1 MARASP
7 GTARSRRVPAG
18 NDCELLGLA
27 IPALGALV
35 AEPIFLIA
43 DSAIVGHLGTAQLA
57 GLSIASAV
65 LLNAVFL
72 CIFLAHGTTAAVA
85 RRAGAGDL
93 RRAYTLGLDGIWLAV
108 SMGLGLAAVGLA
120 LAPVL
125 VDLLGA
131 SDGATPYAV
140 TYLRISLLGLPAML
154 VVLAATGALRG
165 LKDTRTPL
173 LATGLAAVANV
184 PLNLVLVYALGLGVA
199 GSALGTVMAQLGAA
213 AWLCTVVVRGAR
225 GYAAPLRPDRPG
237 IRAAASANAPLFAR
251 TVLLRISLLTM
262 TFVAA
267 AQGDV
272 ALASHQIAFTLWYL
286 LAMPPESF
294 AIASQALVG
303 HALGAG
309 EPATAKAVS
318 RRALAWGARERARVG
333 SPAGGPAPGVH
344 PDLHHRPCGPRP
356 RLVARARGRREPAD
370 RRAALCPRRDPHR
383 RRRHAL
389 PGVDHAGRSPDV
401 PAARRRRARHRGRD
415 RRAVVGADRLAAGPA
430 GRGGP
435 ALPQR
440 RVGPVGAGAL
450 DAPPGGLSAP
460 VRDGPGPMCREIVGV
475 SRRTPTPR
483 PWSRSRWLHRPAP
496 R

>member
-1 MARASP
+1 MARTPP

-18 NDCELLGLA
+18 NDRELLGLA

-318 RRALAWGARERARVG
+318 RRALAWGLGSGLALALLLVVLRPAYIPIFTTDPAVRDLVWSLALVVAASQPIGALLYVLDGILIGAGDTRYLAWTMLVALLTFLPLAGAVLVTEAGIVALWWALTGWLLARQVAVALRYRSGAWVR
-333 SPAGGPAPGVH
+333 SGPA
-344 PDLHHRPCGPRP
+344 R
-356 RLVARARGRREPAD
+356 
-370 RRAALCPRRDPHR
+370 
-383 RRRHAL
+383 
-389 PGVDHAGRSPDV
+389 
-401 PAARRRRARHRGRD
+401 
-415 RRAVVGADRLAAGPA
+415 
-430 GRGGP
+430 
-435 ALPQR
+435 
-440 RVGPVGAGAL
+440 
-450 DAPPGGLSAP
+450 
-460 VRDGPGPMCREIVGV
+460 
-475 SRRTPTPR
+475 
-483 PWSRSRWLHRPAP
+483 
-496 R
+496 